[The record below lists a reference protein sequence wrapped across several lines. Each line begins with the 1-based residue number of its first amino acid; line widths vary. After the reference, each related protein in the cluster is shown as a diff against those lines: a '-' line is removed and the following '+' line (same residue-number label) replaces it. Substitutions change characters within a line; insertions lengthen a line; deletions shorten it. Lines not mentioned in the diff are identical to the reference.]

1 MAFLVLFVEFAI
13 FLAWYFIKDRLP
25 GVLSDAPVIVFS
37 LVNAIFAWRM
47 SLKAMWTY
55 EPDDDSRRVWR
66 FIMFAMFMLMV
77 GHFLNMVMVFFFG
90 NVNIKPPNISDWLC
104 YNWVPVFL
112 LVALYRKYKL
122 VRTVGK
128 PNVIMALGQPLALIV
143 FGLMVVLLSPFVA
156 QIFFTIQLRLVAL
169 WMISFISASLLYSA
183 AILSEIYTGLLSR
196 SWKSIIVAVVSFAIF
211 YVAFYFFLTNNLFA
225 EQQWISKA
233 VQPIFLQITPV
244 FIALAAYFEIE
255 IIG

>member
-1 MAFLVLFVEFAI
+1 MVLFAEFVIFLV
-13 FLAWYFIKDRLP
+13 WYLLKDYFP
-25 GVLSDAPVIVFS
+25 GVFSDAPVVVLS
-37 LVNAIFAWRM
+37 LVNAVFAWRM

-77 GHFLNMVMVFFFG
+77 GHFLNMVMVFFFR
-90 NVNIKPPNISDWLC
+90 NVNIKPPNISDWLG
-104 YNWVPVFL
+104 YIWVPVFL

-128 PNVIMALGQPLALIV
+128 PNMFMAVGQPLALVV

-156 QIFFTIQLRLVAL
+156 QIFFTIQLRLVSL
-169 WMISFISASLLYSA
+169 WMIAFISASLLYSA

-196 SWKSIIVAVVSFAIF
+196 SWKNIIIAVVSFAIF
-211 YVAFYFFLTNNLFA
+211 YVAFFFFLTNNLLA
-225 EQQWISKA
+225 EQQWIFKA
-233 VQPIFLQITPV
+233 VQPIFLQITPI